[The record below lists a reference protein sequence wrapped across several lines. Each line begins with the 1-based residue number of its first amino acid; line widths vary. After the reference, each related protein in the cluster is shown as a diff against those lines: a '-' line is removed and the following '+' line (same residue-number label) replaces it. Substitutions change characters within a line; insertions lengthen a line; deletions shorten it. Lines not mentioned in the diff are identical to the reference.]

1 MNSSSL
7 SLRSRGCGMLMRYS
21 LCGHVMHPEVASS
34 VTKAGLGSIRSS
46 KWTPYTLSL
55 RISAS
60 SNGRSLPGS
69 ARTSAFQ
76 TNNKMLL
83 YLIVLVVVLEGV
95 MVVVGFKSLYVSN
108 SILQIK
114 QRLTKHHNMHIH
126 HTILLSNVQLETKQW
141 NWKN

>member
-1 MNSSSL
+1 
-7 SLRSRGCGMLMRYS
+7 
-21 LCGHVMHPEVASS
+21 
-34 VTKAGLGSIRSS
+34 
-46 KWTPYTLSL
+46 
-55 RISAS
+55 
-60 SNGRSLPGS
+60 
-69 ARTSAFQ
+69 
-76 TNNKMLL
+76 MLL